1 MSTFKYPLFHHHQQ
15 LDDNRNGN
23 SSIPATVGT
32 SETEPKNSSME
43 QQNVDHELQR
53 MQKLQMFDEQMKRLD
68 LQQRQEDKEL
78 LKNSALGPISPPN
91 NNPTS
96 KSSPSSRSLPG
107 SRRNSGSE
115 DDPDV
120 LDFGNKL
127 KLSDNEQSN
136 IQFALRK
143 SPGRLLNK
151 LPNRSMTA
159 DVNNLQHAGYK
170 PVSTAT
176 VNAPS
181 HATSAFSGSFLF
193 DDDDRQSKA
202 TTGMVPPYTDT
213 TYVTQYGDN
222 ADNYSFAPHESY
234 SMRQNASTHPNRNV
248 EPLQRRSDWL
258 NSDAVQQQAPITSLT
273 SNISEDRIPASSAQA
288 AFYGRRPSAG
298 LTNNRSFSQNS
309 LDPFSEGFQ
318 IRSKLNAA
326 RSTSDLQ
333 STNTVSSRIPTNN
346 GLAMYDNLAGDNSV
360 DLTANICR
368 QHQQGYCPRGD
379 QCPYLHT
386 APSAVAFSPAL
397 SVPSPTGVPGAQ
409 HHVAM
414 AAAAGQLGPMGYAGG
429 LPINALYQQYPNGM
443 PFNPSAN
450 PNAGLV
456 HPFTKAG
463 PHANNLGNMRY
474 PPQTG
479 SLGHHK
485 SDSNMYSRRGSA
497 DHDQTNR
504 FANVELKDLTGKI
517 YELCKDQH
525 GCRYLQ
531 KKLEEHNEDNLN
543 IIFNEVF
550 KHFVELMTDP
560 FGNYLC
566 QKLLDYCNDE
576 QRTIIVE
583 TVAKDLVGISLNMHG
598 TRAVQKMIES
608 LSTSRQIRM
617 IIVALTPNVV
627 TLIKDLN
634 GNHVIQKCLHRLSAA
649 DNQFI
654 YDAVSHH
661 CVEVA
666 THRHGCCVLQRCIDH
681 ASISQRAQLVT
692 EVTHSAL
699 PLVQDPFGNYVVQYV
714 LDLGDAMFSDALIR
728 RFIGNVCTLSVQKFS
743 SNVIEKCIRV
753 AEPDTR
759 KCLIE
764 EMLDKDALEK
774 LLRDSFANYVVQT
787 SLDYA
792 DPEQRVKLVDCIR
805 PILPSIRNT
814 PYGKR
819 IQGKLQRDQQQRDQQ
834 QHQQQSNVYKKFS
847 NINNRDNVQMQNL
860 QSNNG
865 LPVLGFPFNYGNI
878 GMIGMNE
885 QQMYP
890 YM

>member
-1 MSTFKYPLFHHHQQ
+1 ME
-15 LDDNRNGN
+15 DNRSNN
-23 SSIPATVGT
+23 AAIVSSVST
-32 SETEPKNSSME
+32 SEAEAKNTSME
-43 QQNVDHELQR
+43 QQTMDQEMQR
-53 MQKLQMFDEQMKRLD
+53 IQQLQMFDDLKRLD
-68 LQQRQEDKEL
+68 LQQRQDDKDL

-91 NNPTS
+91 NNPTL

-115 DDPDV
+115 DDPNV

-136 IQFALRK
+136 IPFSMRK

-151 LPNRSMTA
+151 MPNRSMTA

-170 PVSTAT
+170 PVPAAAG
-176 VNAPS
+176 NPQQ
-181 HATSAFSGSFLF
+181 HATSSFSGFLF
-193 DDDDRQSKA
+193 DDEDHQTK
-202 TTGMVPPYTDT
+202 TTSGMVPPYSDT
-213 TYVTQYGDN
+213 TYITQYGDN
-222 ADNYSFAPHESY
+222 ADNYSFTPHEGY
-234 SMRQNASTHPNRNV
+234 NLRQNQPSHPNRNV
-248 EPLQRRSDWL
+248 EPLQRRADWL
-258 NSDAVQQQAPITSLT
+258 NSDVVQQQSHMTSLT
-273 SNISEDRIPASSAQA
+273 NNLAEDRAPASSAQA

-298 LTNNRSFSQNS
+298 LNNNRSFSQTS
-309 LDPFSEGFQ
+309 LDPFSDGFQ
-318 IRSKLNAA
+318 IRSKLNTA
-326 RSTSDLQ
+326 RSASDLQ
-333 STNTVSSRIPTNN
+333 TGNSNRAPSSNA
-346 GLAMYDNLAGDNSV
+346 LAMYDNLAGDNNPV
-360 DLTANICR
+360 DLSANICR

-386 APSAVAFSPAL
+386 NASAMNFSPAL
-397 SVPSPTGVPGAQ
+397 SVATPGGMPGTQQ

-414 AAAAGQLGPMGYAGG
+414 AAAAGQLRPMGYAGG
-429 LPINALYQQYPNGM
+429 LPMNALYQQYPTGIA
-443 PFNPSAN
+443 FNPNNTPN
-450 PNAGLV
+450 PALV
-456 HPFTKAG
+456 HPFPKPG
-463 PHANNLGNMRY
+463 PHANNVGNSRY
-474 PPQTG
+474 APQPG

-485 SDSNMYSRRGSA
+485 SDNNMYSRRGSTE
-497 DHDQTNR
+497 HDQSNR

-531 KKLEEHNEDNLN
+531 KKLEEQNEENLN
-543 IIFNEVF
+543 VIFNEVF

-634 GNHVIQKCLHRLSAA
+634 GNHVIQKCLHRLNAT

-654 YDAVSHH
+654 YDAVSRH

-681 ASISQRAQLVT
+681 ASISQRAQIVT
-692 EVTHSAL
+692 EVTHHAL

-714 LDLGDAMFSDALIR
+714 LDLGDAAFSDALIR

-753 AEPDTR
+753 SEPDTR

-792 DPEQRVKLVDCIR
+792 DPDQRVKLVDCIR

-834 QHQQQSNVYKKFS
+834 QGNVYKKFG

-860 QSNNG
+860 QQNNG
-865 LPVLGFPFNYGNI
+865 LPVLGFPFNYGNM

-885 QQMYP
+885 QMFP
-890 YM
+890 Y

>member
-1 MSTFKYPLFHHHQQ
+1 MESQA
-15 LDDNRNGN
+15 LDHD
-23 SSIPATVGT
+23 
-32 SETEPKNSSME
+32 
-43 QQNVDHELQR
+43 LQR
-53 MQKLQMFDEQMKRLD
+53 IQKFQAFDEQMKRLD
-68 LQQRQEDKEL
+68 LQQHQEDMDL
-78 LKNSALGPISPPN
+78 LKSTTLGPISPPN
-91 NNPTS
+91 NPSS
-96 KSSPSSRSLPG
+96 KASPSSRSLPT
-107 SRRNSGSE
+107 SRRNSENE

-136 IQFALRK
+136 VQFSLRK

-159 DVNNLQHAGYK
+159 DVSNLQHTGYK
-170 PVSTAT
+170 PVSNAG
-176 VNAPS
+176 VNTSS

-193 DDDDRQSKA
+193 DDDDHQSKTA
-202 TTGMVPPYTDT
+202 SGMVPPYPDT
-213 TYVTQYGDN
+213 YITQYGDN
-222 ADNYSFAPHESY
+222 ADNYPFAGHENY
-234 SMRQNASTHPNRNV
+234 AMRQHPNSHGNRNV
-248 EPLQRRSDWL
+248 ESLQRHPDWL
-258 NSDAVQQQAPITSLT
+258 GSDAVPQQQPITSLT
-273 SNISEDRIPASSAQA
+273 SNISEDRMPTTSAQA
-288 AFYGRRPSAG
+288 AFYSRRPSAG
-298 LTNNRSFSQNS
+298 LTNNRSFSQTS

-318 IRSKLNAA
+318 IRSKLNTA
-326 RSTSDLQ
+326 RSTTDLQ
-333 STNTVSSRIPTNN
+333 SANSNASRLPANN
-346 GLAMYDNLAGDNSV
+346 GLVGYDNLTSDNTV
-360 DLTANICR
+360 DLSANICR
-368 QHQQGYCPRGD
+368 QHLQGYCPRGE

-386 APSAVAFSPAL
+386 APSAMGFSP
-397 SVPSPTGVPGAQ
+397 VPPVASAAGMPGSQ

-414 AAAAGQLGPMGYAGG
+414 AAAAGQMGPMGYAGG
-429 LPINALYQQYPNGM
+429 VPINALYQQYPNGM
-443 PFNPSAN
+443 TFD
-450 PNAGLV
+450 PNAAAQSTGLV
-456 HPFTKAG
+456 HGFGKPG
-463 PHANNLGNMRY
+463 PHPGNLGNMRY
-474 PPQTG
+474 QHQPG
-479 SLGHHK
+479 NLGHHK
-485 SDSNMYSRRGSA
+485 SDNNMYSRRGSA
-497 DHDQTNR
+497 DHDQNNR

-531 KKLEEHNEDNLN
+531 KKLEEQNEENLN
-543 IIFNEVF
+543 TIFNEVF

-654 YDAVSHH
+654 YDAVSRH

-692 EVTHSAL
+692 EVTHHAL

-714 LDLGDAMFSDALIR
+714 LDLGDAVFSDALIR
-728 RFIGNVCTLSVQKFS
+728 RFVGNVCKLSVQKFS
-743 SNVIEKCIRV
+743 SNVIEKASEV
-753 AEPDTR
+753 ETR
-759 KCLIE
+759 QLLIE

-792 DPEQRVKLVDCIR
+792 DPEQRIKLVDCIR

-819 IQGKLQRDQQQRDQQ
+819 IQGKLQRDQQQRDPQQ
-834 QHQQQSNVYKKFS
+834 QGNVFKKFG
-847 NINNRDNVQMQNL
+847 NMNNRDNVQMQNL
-860 QSNNG
+860 QQNNG
-865 LPVLGFPFNYGNI
+865 LPVLGFPFNYGNM

-885 QQMYP
+885 QMYP